1 MNAYDD
7 ELDLLVQE
15 AQVYVSSQVALPL
28 DDKRRKAI
36 VRTYV
41 LSRAGGFSHREAKR
55 FATASYSSVW
65 LLVASVVLQILFY
78 LLKKF
83 WDRKS

>member
-1 MNAYDD
+1 MSEYDD

-15 AQVYVSSQVALPL
+15 AQLYVSSQAALPL
-28 DDKRRKAI
+28 DEKRRKAI

-65 LLVASVVLQILFY
+65 LLVASIALQILFY
-78 LLKKF
+78 LLRHW
-83 WDRKS
+83 WDNRS

>member
-1 MNAYDD
+1 MSAYDD

-15 AQVYVSSQVALPL
+15 AQLYVSSQVALPI

-78 LLKKF
+78 LLKK
-83 WDRKS
+83 WWENRQ